1 MAELVGVEEEFHVVD
16 LESGA
21 LVPRAREVLDRLPER
36 GFTTELQ
43 QSIVEANSRPHR
55 SLADL
60 LKDVRASRRAL
71 RDAAAPLGLGI
82 VAAGTAP
89 LARLGTI
96 EATADPR
103 YRRMTENYRVV
114 AEEQLICGLQVHVDV
129 PDRDTG
135 ILAMSLLSPWMPT
148 LLALSASSPFWLGS
162 DTGYASWRTL
172 LWQRW
177 PTTGPAGHF
186 RSAEH
191 YDQAIADLVRSGV
204 ISDAGMVYYDVRPS
218 AHLQTLELRICDA
231 VPRAETAVM
240 IAGLYRALVVEACEA
255 VAAGRRGDGERT
267 TWLRAATWRAA
278 RSGLEG
284 DLVHPADGLPRPAPR
299 VVRALVTRLRPVL
312 ERLGDWSDVVE
323 LTEEALGL
331 GSAAHHIRRVAD
343 TDGLPAAVGMLV
355 ARTAGDRELDQQ
367 PHHGG
372 LLLGYRADH
381 DEMVDVT
388 GEVRPLYRPVLAAL
402 DRAGVPGLQ
411 RAARDLRKRQEA
423 LGVRFRADHDDT
435 HRVFPYD
442 TVPRLIEA
450 RDWKAL
456 RAGLGQRVRA
466 LEAFLH
472 DAYGEQAVLRD
483 EVVAPRFLPE
493 RQVEGAAGIPGRP
506 GTVRVNIAGIDL
518 VRDAA
523 HGWLVLEDNLRV
535 PSGIAYAHAAR
546 RLGPVVPGPHVLG
559 VDDVPATLARVLRSA
574 APVPEPRL
582 MLLSDGPEN
591 SAWYEHRTL
600 AEEMG
605 CALHTTGDLVV
616 REGRVHAV
624 RGSRTGPDGA
634 SYDDLP
640 FDVVYRRID
649 EDDLAKADG
658 ADGAPLW
665 PALLAAARA
674 GRVTFANAVG
684 NGIADDKALYA
695 MVPRLIRYYLAEEPL
710 LRQVPTLLPG
720 EPGVLDEVL
729 DRLADLVVKPV
740 GGQGGAGVVIGPHA
754 SPEELARLRAE
765 LLVSPHAWV
774 AQDVVQLTSHPTFD
788 GERLEPRVVDL
799 RVFVCAEREGD
810 GLGAVGLTTTVL
822 PSAMTRVAAGGS
834 LVVNS
839 SRGGGAKDTWILRG
853 AS

>member
-1 MAELVGVEEEFHVVD
+1 
-16 LESGA
+16 
-21 LVPRAREVLDRLPER
+21 
-36 GFTTELQ
+36 
-43 QSIVEANSRPHR
+43 
-55 SLADL
+55 
-60 LKDVRASRRAL
+60 
-71 RDAAAPLGLGI
+71 
-82 VAAGTAP
+82 
-89 LARLGTI
+89 
-96 EATADPR
+96 
-103 YRRMTENYRVV
+103 
-114 AEEQLICGLQVHVDV
+114 
-129 PDRDTG
+129 
-135 ILAMSLLSPWMPT
+135 
-148 LLALSASSPFWLGS
+148 
-162 DTGYASWRTL
+162 
-172 LWQRW
+172 
-177 PTTGPAGHF
+177 
-186 RSAEH
+186 
-191 YDQAIADLVRSGV
+191 
-204 ISDAGMVYYDVRPS
+204 
-218 AHLQTLELRICDA
+218 
-231 VPRAETAVM
+231 
-240 IAGLYRALVVEACEA
+240 
-255 VAAGRRGDGERT
+255 
-267 TWLRAATWRAA
+267 
-278 RSGLEG
+278 
-284 DLVHPADGLPRPAPR
+284 
-299 VVRALVTRLRPVL
+299 
-312 ERLGDWSDVVE
+312 
-323 LTEEALGL
+323 
-331 GSAAHHIRRVAD
+331 
-343 TDGLPAAVGMLV
+343 
-355 ARTAGDRELDQQ
+355 
-367 PHHGG
+367 
-372 LLLGYRADH
+372 
-381 DEMVDVT
+381 MVDVT